1 MNMSGQTPASGPLA
15 ALRTLGVRMLGA
27 GTGRFAPRVV
37 RRLKILNG
45 MAYLIVFFSLVYAA
59 SYAAADFQTYRM
71 FIWLNLALA
80 VMGLLVPFMHRIH
93 ELAGGMLIAVTEL
106 AALFAIT
113 AMLGRHSGV
122 QLNLIVGAAAPF
134 FIFGLQRKL
143 MIGAVVLVSLALHIA
158 AWFLFPPQAALIAA
172 DPALIDQLYLS
183 SAVTTFAVI
192 AALVYYSFSLTER
205 AEAANDALLR
215 NILPGNVVDRLTERP
230 DAPISDSFREV
241 TILFTDLVGFV
252 GIAQRLGAARTVELL
267 NAMVRAFDALALK
280 HGVEKIKTI
289 GDAYM
294 AAAGVPEPSVDQALR
309 MVRFAREMQDAL
321 QQTAARFGVDLA
333 MRIGI
338 ATGPVMAGVIGT
350 QKFSYDL
357 WGDAVNLA
365 ARLESSGRAGEIHI
379 CPRTCECVTAFYGA
393 KPRGQFEIKG
403 FGIVETYELGAAHAA
418 GAPRADEYAGNRGPS

>member
-1 MNMSGQTPASGPLA
+1 MGDANQIPASGPFT
-15 ALRTLGVRMLGA
+15 ALRVLGVRLLGA
-27 GTGRFAPRVV
+27 GTERFAPRVV

-45 MAYLIVFFSLVYAA
+45 MAYLIVFFSLVYAI
-59 SYAAADFQTYRM
+59 SYAAADFQKYRM

-80 VMGLLVPFMHRIH
+80 VMGLCVPFMHRIH
-93 ELAGGMLIAVTEL
+93 ELAGGLLIAVTEL

-113 AMLGRHSGV
+113 GMLGRHSGV
-122 QLNLIVGAAAPF
+122 QMNLIVGAAAPF
-134 FIFGLQRKL
+134 FIFGLQRPL
-143 MIGAVVLVSLALHIA
+143 MIGVVVLISLALHIT
-158 AWFLFPPQAALIAA
+158 AWFLFPPQAAWIAA

-192 AALVYYSFSLTER
+192 AALVYYSFSLAER

-215 NILPGNVVDRLTERP
+215 NILPDNVVDRLTAQP
-230 DAPISDSFREV
+230 DAVISDSFREV

-252 GIAQRLGAARTVELL
+252 GIAHRLGAARTVELL
-267 NAMVRAFDALALK
+267 NAMVSAFDALALK

-294 AAAGVPEPSVDQALR
+294 AASGVPEPSADQALR
-309 MVRFAREMQDAL
+309 MVQFAREMHVSL
-321 QQTAARFGVDLA
+321 RHTAAQFGVDLA

-365 ARLESSGRAGEIHI
+365 ARLEASGRAGEIQV
-379 CPRTCECVTAFYGA
+379 CARTGECVMEIYAA
-393 KPRGQFEIKG
+393 VPRGHIEIKG
-403 FGIVETYELGAAHAA
+403 FGIVETYELGAAHARDC
-418 GAPRADEYAGNRGPS
+418 GSS